1 MHKLEERKTKMKI
14 KEHDEMMAYLTRK
27 KTPTE
32 TKRQETTM
40 ERIQRMQYVYDGNV
54 PKPKHMD
61 NKNIYSFEDQPILK
75 NNINNRKEPWKD
87 FVKTGKLPVVTKEES
102 ERLKADRR
110 VRDYMLKDYKTTEVK
125 PLKIDITGINTD
137 LNALEN
143 SVYAPDPKR
152 PVPKEVELEG
162 IETIFGIKNK

>member
-1 MHKLEERKTKMKI
+1 MKI
-14 KEHDEMMAYLTRK
+14 KEYDEMVNYLTRK
-27 KTPTE
+27 KPQE

-40 ERIQRMQYVYDGNV
+40 ERINRVKYEVGETKE
-54 PKPKHMD
+54 KPKHID

-75 NNINNRKEPWKD
+75 NNINKRKEPWKD

-110 VRDYMLKDYKTTEVK
+110 VRDYMLKDYKTPDVK
-125 PLKIDITGINTD
+125 PLKIDISGINTD

-143 SVYAPDPKR
+143 SMYTPSPQR
-152 PVPKEVELEG
+152 SVPKEEKLEG
-162 IETIFGIKNK
+162 IETILGIKHK

>member
-75 NNINNRKEPWKD
+75 NNINKRKDHFNE
-87 FVKTGKLPVVTKEES
+87 FAKTGKLPEVTKEES

-110 VRDYMLKDYKTTEVK
+110 VRDYMLKKKTETK
-125 PLKIDITGINTD
+125 PLKIDISGISTD
-137 LNALEN
+137 LSKLES
-143 SVYAPDPKR
+143 SVYKEPEYKLPK
-152 PVPKEVELEG
+152 KEKFEG
-162 IETIFGIKNK
+162 IEQILGIKMK

>member
-1 MHKLEERKTKMKI
+1 MKI
-14 KEHDEMMAYLTRK
+14 KEYDEMVNYLTRK
-27 KTPTE
+27 KPQE

-40 ERIQRMQYVYDGNV
+40 ERINRVKYEHGETKE
-54 PKPKHMD
+54 KPKHID

-75 NNINNRKEPWKD
+75 NNINKRKEPWKD

-110 VRDYMLKDYKTTEVK
+110 VRDYMLKDYKTAETK
-125 PLKIDITGINTD
+125 PLKIDISGINTD

-143 SVYAPDPKR
+143 SMYAPSPQR
-152 PVPKEVELEG
+152 SVPKEEKLEG
-162 IETIFGIKNK
+162 IETILGIKHK

>member
-1 MHKLEERKTKMKI
+1 MKI
-14 KEHDEMMAYLTRK
+14 KEHDEMVAYLTRK

-32 TKRQETTM
+32 TKRQENTM
-40 ERIQRMQYVYDGNV
+40 ERINRVKYENQELKE
-54 PKPKHMD
+54 KPKHID
-61 NKNIYSFEDQPILK
+61 NPNIYSFEDQPILK
-75 NNINNRKEPWKD
+75 NNINKRKEPWKD
-87 FVKTGKLPVVTKEES
+87 FVKTGKLPEVTKEES
-102 ERLKADRR
+102 ERLKADKR

-143 SVYAPDPKR
+143 SMYAPSPQR
-152 PVPKEVELEG
+152 PVPKEEKLEG